1 MFVECAEQSLFALFG
16 AFYYYGSM
24 SKPRTMERKV
34 RQRRKATLAKLREKY
49 AKAKTADAKEKILAK
64 ARLVSPTH
72 SIV

>member
-1 MFVECAEQSLFALFG
+1 
-16 AFYYYGSM
+16 
-24 SKPRTMERKV
+24 MERKV